1 MENANTENN
10 EKSHSDQYF
19 EQWTKEEVKQWATEV
34 VKIDQKHAEILFNQ
48 DVTGFTLKLMT
59 KTDLVEMGIPH
70 GPALHIMHFLEKHHV
85 LAKGSNQAAEQEGT
99 EQSLDGEGED
109 GEIAKKECKK
119 KYGSFNS
126 SILQDSK
133 AEPIEDK
140 NAMKSADKENV
151 SEKPLSSSQHPTG
164 KMCMPYPFDNY
175 TDGTR
180 YTQYNILNV
189 PETGPLNLIDPAHEF
204 KLLTNVEKALEE
216 DIMMKFSTEVF
227 RFAAACMNSRTN
239 GTIHFGV
246 RDKPHG
252 EIEGI
257 KVTEKEAYV
266 NHLNKLIGKYF
277 NEPYTSIAKACIREP
292 RFVEVLLPNGIPSHR
307 FVIEIDVVPKHCICD
322 TKYFCTNTYEYKSK
336 GWKKAVFIRDG
347 ASSKN
352 IQNTKEFKTFKG
364 TLTSLAESR
373 KRAEED
379 YNLKQKKPMNEGLK
393 LVSLLTGNRDS
404 LDSSYY
410 DYYILVT
417 NKCHPSQTSHLD
429 FLQEIKW
436 FAVLDF
442 DFESEENGVF
452 KTYKENRNAK
462 LHFPDHYENKV
473 GSVSEQAEK
482 LRLHQETNWIFCNGG
497 SDFKGNNELPLD
509 PTSWQRDRAAGVRKM
524 ISFLSHKDVKQNGK
538 FLTVFLLLSTV
549 EDSADPLTETFMT
562 FYQELKGL
570 EYMVCICIGA
580 GTYQRWKDLLHAR
593 GIREE
598 ELSDKCVSNLS
609 LQMVNGTIVK
619 LKSVTQSSERLLP
632 SVGHSTILLRKTE
645 DSMVALEIL
654 CENECKD
661 TGIEKDT
668 DKFKNFV
675 KEREED
681 FYRGGKVSWWNFY
694 FSSENYTSDFVRR
707 DSYEKLEHL
716 IVSSSNSANESPV
729 KIINLYHHPGCG
741 GTTLAMHVLWDLRKR
756 FRCAVLKNKQSDFG
770 KQLTTL
776 LTCGANNDT
785 GYLPVLLLVDDF
797 EDQENVYSLQKDIQ
811 VAITEKCIR
820 YVTPLVIIL
829 NCMRSQ
835 NPDECSTINLLNSIS
850 LKHMLSEKEQRAFDQ
865 KLKYIED
872 MHPNPDNFYSFM
884 IMKKNFDPQ
893 YIKNVVKNT
902 LCNLDTACKPAQLV
916 CYLILLNSYV
926 RTSTVSISICEEF
939 LGINSQE
946 IGYSKDKLIQKMGI
960 CSNIL
965 IYNQVHEY
973 TRYKGL
979 RIIHPLIASHCL
991 AELNLS
997 YDLPKSKITLQLLKE
1012 DLFYKTP
1019 FKQDKLI
1026 RDIQTL
1032 LITRQRKEH
1041 GDESDTLFSPL
1052 IEAIHR
1058 EEKCGSVG
1066 HVLEQASARFE
1077 QNGYICQ
1084 ALARYSY
1091 IKERNFDSAL
1101 HWAKAA
1107 KRKAQNNSYI
1117 SDTLGQVFKSKLR
1130 SCVDC
1135 KAKSTVLT
1143 AEEVKYLLE
1152 LAENASQAFRESQQQ
1167 AEDACLKTNAVN
1179 EQYLQ
1184 HQNLKRRFQTYNTA
1198 GYQGE
1203 IETGLYVIDVLWRV
1217 PFFSKKDLQGRKNM
1231 TKYLSGNSV
1240 LNVDNPNTESE
1251 IFKVLQQYSTFLCH
1265 LRSRLKRAFDFFE
1278 DYFVFFKTK
1287 TNEKEIV
1294 DGKLY
1299 EKVQEC
1305 FTKYTEI
1312 FCDFTFEQL
1321 KSEQVSRWSMSQY
1334 IEAYRD
1340 AMEAYKADSF
1350 SGILEYLHRN
1360 HRNADRKIEDIV
1372 EAYAFLCEENAQ
1384 ATLKDKQNFILA
1396 NVVLNCIKPK
1406 STKLHPFKVLQSLLL
1421 SILQEVEPI
1430 SQCVEPFFLASLL
1443 FWPENR
1449 KQLNENSWKME
1460 TFVRRL
1466 SESFKKLY
1474 GTLHHSRHPR
1484 ALFYLAKGSGLNR
1497 FVHKG
1502 KIDQLFSS
1510 LSEQELNFLW
1520 QSGNIWKEQ
1529 SVQNLLLPLDGRAE
1543 GKVIYIDYGS
1553 NEIFRIP
1560 VQPVP
1565 SCVLKNGPNIERVS
1579 FYLGFSIAGLLAY
1592 NTQSLSLKH

>member
-1 MENANTENN
+1 MENANTEKN
-10 EKSHSDQYF
+10 EKSHSYQHI
-19 EQWTKEEVKQWATEV
+19 EQWTKEKVKQWTTEV

-48 DVTGFTLKLMT
+48 DVTGFTLKVMT
-59 KTDLVEMGIPH
+59 KADFVEMGIPH
-70 GPALHIMHFLEKHHV
+70 GPALQIMYFLKNHDI
-85 LAKGSNQAAEQEGT
+85 LAQGSDQAIEQEGS
-99 EQSLDGEGED
+99 EQSLDGEEKD
-109 GEIAKKECKK
+109 GEIAEKECKK

-133 AEPIEDK
+133 MGPIEDK
-140 NAMKSADKENV
+140 KAMKSADKENV

-164 KMCMPYPFDNY
+164 KMCMPYPFDNFS
-175 TDGTR
+175 DGTR

-204 KLLTNVEKALEE
+204 KLLTNTEKALEE
-216 DIMMKFSTEVF
+216 DIMMKFSNEVF

-246 RDKPHG
+246 CDNPHG
-252 EIEGI
+252 EIQGI
-257 KVTEKEAYV
+257 KVTKKEAYID
-266 NHLNKLIGKYF
+266 HLNTFIGKYF
-277 NEPYTSIAKACIREP
+277 NKQHISIAKACIRQP
-292 RFVEVLLPNGIPSHR
+292 RFVEVLLQNGTPSHT
-307 FVIEIDVVPKHCICD
+307 FVIEIDVVPKHCICG

-336 GWKKAVFIRDG
+336 SWKEAVFIRDG

-352 IQNTKEFKTFKG
+352 IQNTKEFKTFKH

-373 KRAEED
+373 KRAEEE
-379 YNLKQKKPMNEGLK
+379 YNLKQKKSMNEGLK
-393 LVSLLTGNRDS
+393 LASLLTGNRDS

-417 NKCHPSQTSHLD
+417 NKCHPSQTLHLD

-442 DFESEENGVF
+442 DFESEMNGVF
-452 KTYKENRNAK
+452 KTYKKNRNAK
-462 LHFPDHYENKV
+462 LYFPDYYENKV
-473 GSVSEQAEK
+473 DSISEQAEK
-482 LRLHQETNWIFCNGG
+482 LKLHQETNWIFCNGG
-497 SDFKGNNELPLD
+497 SDFKGNNKLPLD
-509 PTSWQRDRAAGVRKM
+509 PTSWVRDRAAGVRKM

-538 FLTVFLLLSTV
+538 FLIVFLLLSTV
-549 EDSADPLTETFMT
+549 EDSVDPLTETFMT

-570 EYMVCICIGA
+570 EYMACICIGA

-593 GIREE
+593 GISEE
-598 ELSDKCVSNLS
+598 ALSNKCVSNLT
-609 LQMVNGTIVK
+609 LQMVNGTIIK
-619 LKSVTQSSERLLP
+619 LNSVTQSSERLLP
-632 SVGHSTILLRKTE
+632 SVGHSTILLKKKE
-645 DSMVALEIL
+645 DSMAALEIL

-661 TGIEKDT
+661 TGIEKDA
-668 DKFKNFV
+668 DKFQNFL

-694 FSSENYTSDFVRR
+694 FSSENYTSDFIRR

-716 IVSSSNSANESPV
+716 ILSSSNSANQSPV

-741 GTTLAMHVLWDLRKR
+741 GTTLAMHILWDLRKR
-756 FRCAVLKNKQSDFG
+756 FRCAVLKNKPSDFG
-770 KQLTTL
+770 TQLTTL
-776 LTCGANNDT
+776 LTCGTNDDT

-797 EDQENVYSLQKDIQ
+797 EEQENVYFLQKEIQ
-811 VAITEKCIR
+811 AAITEKCIR

-835 NPDECSTINLLNSIS
+835 NPDESSTINSLNSIS

-865 KLKYIED
+865 KLKYIEKV
-872 MHPNPDNFYSFM
+872 HPNPDNFYSFM
-884 IMKKNFDPQ
+884 IMKKNFDSQ
-893 YIKNVVKNT
+893 YIKKVVKHTLHNLNT
-902 LCNLDTACKPAQLV
+902 ASKPAQLV
-916 CYLILLNSYV
+916 CYLTLLNSYV
-926 RTSTVSISICEEF
+926 RTSTVSISLCEEF

-946 IGYSKDKLIQKMGI
+946 IGCSKDKLIEKMGI

-965 IYNQVHEY
+965 IYDQVHEY

-991 AELNLS
+991 TELKLT
-997 YDLPKSKITLQLLKE
+997 YDLPKSEITSHLLKE
-1012 DLFYKTP
+1012 DLFYKTSL
-1019 FKQDKLI
+1019 KQDKLI

-1058 EEKCGSVG
+1058 EEKHGNVEY
-1066 HVLEQASARFE
+1066 VLKQASARFE

-1084 ALARYSY
+1084 ALARYFY

-1101 HWAKAA
+1101 YWAKAA
-1107 KRKAQNNSYI
+1107 KQRAQHNSYI
-1117 SDTLGQVFKSKLR
+1117 SDTVGQVFKSKLKYH
-1130 SCVDC
+1130 VEC
-1135 KAKSTVLT
+1135 KAKSAVLT
-1143 AEEVKYLLE
+1143 AEELKYLLE
-1152 LAENASQAFRESQQQ
+1152 LAENASQAFRESQWQ
-1167 AEDACLKTNAVN
+1167 AENAGN

-1184 HQNLKRRFQTYNTA
+1184 HQKLKRKFQMYNTA

-1203 IETGLYVIDVLWRV
+1203 IETGLYVIDVLWHV
-1217 PFFSKKDLQGRKNM
+1217 PFFIKKDLQCRKNM

-1240 LNVDNPNTESE
+1240 LNVDNPNTETE
-1251 IFKVLQQYSTFLCH
+1251 MVKVLEHHSSFLCN

-1278 DYFVFFKTK
+1278 DYFVFFKTQ

-1294 DGKLY
+1294 DTKLY
-1299 EKVQEC
+1299 EKVQER

-1312 FCDFTFEQL
+1312 FCHFSFEQL
-1321 KSEQVSRWSMSQY
+1321 KSKQVSKWPMSQY

-1340 AMEAYKADSF
+1340 TLEASKAGSF

-1360 HRNADRKIEDIV
+1360 HRNADREIEDIV

-1384 ATLKDKQNFILA
+1384 ATLKDKQNLILA
-1396 NVVLNCIKPK
+1396 NVVLSCIKPK
-1406 STKLHPFKVLQSLLL
+1406 STKLYPSKVLRSLLL
-1421 SILQEVEPI
+1421 SILQEVEPT

-1443 FWPENR
+1443 LWPQDR
-1449 KQLNENSWKME
+1449 KQLNEDSRKME
-1460 TFVRRL
+1460 TFVKCL
-1466 SESFKKLY
+1466 SESFKELY
-1474 GTLHHSRHPR
+1474 GTLHRSRQPL

-1510 LSEQELNFLW
+1510 LSEQELNSLW
-1520 QSGNIWKEQ
+1520 QSGNIWKEKA
-1529 SVQNLLLPLDGRAE
+1529 VQDLLLPLDGRAE
-1543 GKVIYIDYGS
+1543 GKVIYVDYGS
-1553 NEIFRIP
+1553 NETFRIP

-1565 SCVLKNGPNIERVS
+1565 SCLLKNGPNIERVS

-1592 NTQSLSLKH
+1592 NTQSL

>member
-1 MENANTENN
+1 MENANTEKK
-10 EKSHSDQYF
+10 EKSHSYQHI

-48 DVTGFTLKLMT
+48 DVTGFTLKVIT
-59 KTDLVEMGIPH
+59 KADFVEMGIPH
-70 GPALHIMHFLEKHHV
+70 GPALRLMYFLKEHGI
-85 LAKGSNQAAEQEGT
+85 LARGSNQAVEQEST
-99 EQSLDGEGED
+99 EQSLVEEGED
-109 GEIAKKECKK
+109 GEMAKKECKK

-133 AEPIEDK
+133 TEPIEDK
-140 NAMKSADKENV
+140 KAMNLAGKENV
-151 SEKPLSSSQHPTG
+151 SGSQHPTG
-164 KMCMPYPFDNY
+164 KMCMPYPFDNFS
-175 TDGTR
+175 DGTR

-204 KLLTNVEKALEE
+204 KLLTNTENTLEE
-216 DIMMKFSTEVF
+216 DIMMKFSNEVF

-246 RDKPHG
+246 RDNPHG

-257 KVTEKEAYV
+257 KVTKKETYV
-266 NHLNKLIGKYF
+266 DHLNKFIRKYF
-277 NEPYTSIAKACIREP
+277 NEQYISIAKACIREP
-292 RFVEVLLPNGIPSHR
+292 RFVEVLLQNGTPSHM
-307 FVIEIDVVPKHCICD
+307 FVIEIDVVPKHGICGA
-322 TKYFCTNTYEYKSK
+322 KYFCTKTYEYKTKS
-336 GWKKAVFIRDG
+336 WKKAVFIRDG

-352 IQNTKEFKTFKG
+352 IQNTKEFETFKG
-364 TLTSLAESR
+364 TLTSLADSR
-373 KRAEED
+373 ERAEEE
-379 YNLKQKKPMNEGLK
+379 YNLKQKKSMNEGLK

-417 NKCHPSQTSHLD
+417 NKCHQSQTSHLD

-442 DFESEENGVF
+442 DFESEMNGVF
-452 KTYKENRNAK
+452 KTYKKNRNAK
-462 LHFPDHYENKV
+462 SHFPDYYENKV

-482 LRLHQETNWIFCNGG
+482 LKLHQETNWIFCNGG
-497 SDFKGNNELPLD
+497 SDFKGNSEPPLD
-509 PTSWQRDRAAGVRKM
+509 PTSWQQDRAAGVRKM
-524 ISFLSHKDVKQNGK
+524 ISFLSHKDVKQSGK
-538 FLTVFLLLSTV
+538 FLIVFLLLSTV

-593 GIREE
+593 GISEE
-598 ELSDKCVSNLS
+598 ALSNKCVSNLT
-609 LQMVNGTIVK
+609 LQMVNGTIMK
-619 LKSVTQSSERLLP
+619 LKTVTQSSERLLP
-632 SVGHSTILLRKTE
+632 SVGHSTVLLKKEE
-645 DSMVALEIL
+645 DSMTALEIL

-661 TGIEKDT
+661 TEIEKDA
-668 DKFKNFV
+668 DKFKNFL

-694 FSSENYTSDFVRR
+694 SSSENYTSDFIRR

-716 IVSSSNSANESPV
+716 IVSSSNSADQSPV

-741 GTTLAMHVLWDLRKR
+741 GTTLAMHILWNLRKQ
-756 FRCAVLKNKQSDFG
+756 FRCAVLKNKTSDFG
-770 KQLTTL
+770 TQLITL
-776 LTCGANNDT
+776 LTCGANNNT

-797 EDQENVYSLQKDIQ
+797 EEQENVYFLQKEIQ
-811 VAITEKCIR
+811 AAITEKCIW

-835 NPDECSTINLLNSIS
+835 NPDERSTVNFLNSIS

-865 KLKYIED
+865 KLKYIEKV
-872 MHPNPDNFYSFM
+872 HPNPDNFYSFM
-884 IMKKNFDPQ
+884 ILKKNFDKQ
-893 YIKNVVKNT
+893 YIENVVKNT
-902 LCNLDTACKPAQLV
+902 LHNLKTASKPAQLV
-916 CYLILLNSYV
+916 CYLTLLNAYV
-926 RTSTVSISICEEF
+926 RTSIVSISLCEEF

-946 IGYSKDKLIQKMGI
+946 IGCSKDKLIEKMGI

-965 IYNQVHEY
+965 IYDQVHECM
-973 TRYKGL
+973 RYKGL

-991 AELNLS
+991 TELKRT
-997 YDLPKSKITLQLLKE
+997 YDLPKSEITLQLLKE
-1012 DLFYKTP
+1012 DVFYKTWL
-1019 FKQDKLI
+1019 KKDKLI
-1026 RDIQTL
+1026 HDIQTL

-1058 EEKCGSVG
+1058 EEKCGKVEY
-1066 HVLEQASARFE
+1066 VLKEASTRFE

-1084 ALARYSY
+1084 ALARYFY
-1091 IKERNFDSAL
+1091 IKEKNFDSAL
-1101 HWAKAA
+1101 YWAKEA
-1107 KRKAQNNSYI
+1107 KQRAQHNSYI

-1130 SCVDC
+1130 HRVEC
-1135 KAKSTVLT
+1135 KAKNAVLT
-1143 AEEVKYLLE
+1143 AEELKYLLE
-1152 LAENASQAFRESQQQ
+1152 LAEQASQAFRESQWQ
-1167 AEDACLKTNAVN
+1167 AENADN
-1179 EQYLQ
+1179 GQYLQ
-1184 HQNLKRRFQTYNTA
+1184 QEKLKRKFKTYNTA

-1217 PFFSKKDLQGRKNM
+1217 PFFRKDDLQYRKNM

-1240 LNVDNPNTESE
+1240 LNVDKPNTESE
-1251 IFKVLQQYSTFLCH
+1251 MFKVLEHYSSFLCN

-1278 DYFVFFKTK
+1278 DYFVFFKTQ
-1287 TNEKEIV
+1287 TNEKEIAEA
-1294 DGKLY
+1294 KSY
-1299 EKVQEC
+1299 EKVQEH

-1312 FCDFTFEQL
+1312 FCDFSFEQL
-1321 KSEQVSRWSMSQY
+1321 KSKQVSKWSRSQY

-1340 AMEAYKADSF
+1340 TIEASKAGSF

-1360 HRNADRKIEDIV
+1360 HRNADREIEDIV
-1372 EAYAFLCEENAQ
+1372 EAYAVLLENAQ
-1384 ATLKDKQNFILA
+1384 ATLKEKQNLILA
-1396 NVVLNCIKPK
+1396 NVVLNCIKPI
-1406 STKLHPFKVLQSLLL
+1406 STKLYPSKVLRSQLL
-1421 SILQEVEPI
+1421 SILQEVEPT

-1443 FWPENR
+1443 LWPQNT
-1449 KQLNENSWKME
+1449 KQLNKDSEKME
-1460 TFVRRL
+1460 TFVRCL
-1466 SESFKKLY
+1466 SESFKELY
-1474 GTLHHSRHPR
+1474 GTLHCFRQPL

-1510 LSEQELNFLW
+1510 LSEQELNSLW
-1520 QSGNIWKEQ
+1520 QSGSIWKTQ
-1529 SVQNLLLPLDGRAE
+1529 AVQDLLLPLGGRAE
-1543 GKVIYIDYGS
+1543 GKVIYVDYGS
-1553 NEIFRIP
+1553 TETFRIP
-1560 VQPVP
+1560 VKPVP
-1565 SCVLKNGPNIERVS
+1565 SCLLKNGPNVERVS

-1592 NTQSLSLKH
+1592 NTQSLSLKK

>member
-1 MENANTENN
+1 MENANTEKK
-10 EKSHSDQYF
+10 EKSHSYQPI
-19 EQWTKEEVKQWATEV
+19 EEWTKDEVKQWATEV
-34 VKIDQKHAEILFNQ
+34 VKIDQKYAEILFNQ

-59 KTDLVEMGIPH
+59 KADFVEMGIPH
-70 GPALHIMHFLEKHHV
+70 GPALQIMYFLKEHDI
-85 LAKGSNQAAEQEGT
+85 LAKGSNQAVKQEGT

-109 GEIAKKECKK
+109 GEIAEKECKK
-119 KYGSFNS
+119 KFGSFNS

-133 AEPIEDK
+133 MEPIEDK
-140 NAMKSADKENV
+140 KAMKPADKENV
-151 SEKPLSSSQHPTG
+151 SEKPLSSSQCPTG
-164 KMCMPYPFDNY
+164 KMCMPYPFDNFS
-175 TDGTR
+175 DGTR

-204 KLLTNVEKALEE
+204 KLLTNTEKALEE
-216 DIMMKFSTEVF
+216 DIMMKFSNEVF

-246 RDKPHG
+246 RDNPHG

-257 KVTEKEAYV
+257 KVTKKEAYV
-266 NHLNKLIGKYF
+266 DHLNKFIGKYF

-292 RFVEVLLPNGIPSHR
+292 RFVEVLLQNGTPSHM

-322 TKYFCTNTYEYKSK
+322 RKYFCTNTYEYKSK
-336 GWKKAVFIRDG
+336 SWKKAVFIRDG

-352 IQNTKEFKTFKG
+352 IQNTKEFETFKS
-364 TLTSLAESR
+364 TLTSSADSR
-373 KRAEED
+373 KRAEEE
-379 YNLKQKKPMNEGLK
+379 YNLKQKKSMNEGLK

-436 FAVLDF
+436 LAVLDF
-442 DFESEENGVF
+442 DFESEMNGVF
-452 KTYKENRNAK
+452 KTYKKNRNAK
-462 LHFPDHYENKV
+462 LHFPDYYENKV
-473 GSVSEQAEK
+473 GSVAEQAEK
-482 LRLHQETNWIFCNGG
+482 LKLHQETNWIFCNGG

-509 PTSWQRDRAAGVRKM
+509 PTSWQQDRAAGVRKM
-524 ISFLSHKDVKQNGK
+524 ISFFSHKDVKQNGK
-538 FLTVFLLLSTV
+538 FLIVFLLLSTV

-593 GIREE
+593 GVSEE
-598 ELSDKCVSNLS
+598 ALSNKCVSNLT
-609 LQMVNGTIVK
+609 LQMVNGTIMK

-632 SVGHSTILLRKTE
+632 SVGHSTVLLKKKE
-645 DSMVALEIL
+645 DSMAALEIL

-661 TGIEKDT
+661 TGIEKDA
-668 DKFKNFV
+668 DKFKNFL
-675 KEREED
+675 KEREEV

-694 FSSENYTSDFVRR
+694 FSSENYTSDFIRR

-716 IVSSSNSANESPV
+716 IVSSSNSANQSPV

-741 GTTLAMHVLWDLRKR
+741 GTTLAMHILWDLRKQ
-756 FRCAVLKNKQSDFG
+756 FRCAVLKNKPSDFG
-770 KQLTTL
+770 TQLTTL
-776 LTCGANNDT
+776 LTCGASNDT

-797 EDQENVYSLQKDIQ
+797 EEQENVYFLQKEIQ
-811 VAITEKCIR
+811 AAITEKCIR

-835 NPDECSTINLLNSIS
+835 NPDESSTINFLNSIS

-865 KLKYIED
+865 KLKYIEKV
-872 MHPNPDNFYSFM
+872 HPNPDNFYSFM

-893 YIKNVVKNT
+893 YVEKVVKNT
-902 LCNLDTACKPAQLV
+902 LHNLNIASKPAQLV
-916 CYLILLNSYV
+916 CYLTLLNSYV
-926 RTSTVSISICEEF
+926 RTSTVSVSLCEEF

-946 IGYSKDKLIQKMGI
+946 IGCSKDKLIEKMGI
-960 CSNIL
+960 CSNFL
-965 IYNQVHEY
+965 IYDQVHEY

-991 AELNLS
+991 TELKLT
-997 YDLPKSKITLQLLKE
+997 YDLPRSEITLQLLKE
-1012 DLFYKTP
+1012 DLFYKTSL
-1019 FKQDKLI
+1019 KQDKLI

-1058 EEKCGSVG
+1058 EENCSNVEY
-1066 HVLEQASARFE
+1066 VLKQASARFE

-1084 ALARYSY
+1084 ALARYCY
-1091 IKERNFDSAL
+1091 IKVRNFDSAL
-1101 HWAKAA
+1101 YWAKAA
-1107 KRKAQNNSYI
+1107 KQRAQHNSYI

-1130 SCVDC
+1130 YCVEH
-1135 KAKSTVLT
+1135 KEKSAVLT
-1143 AEEVKYLLE
+1143 AEELKYLLE
-1152 LAENASQAFRESQQQ
+1152 LAENASKAFRESQWQ
-1167 AEDACLKTNAVN
+1167 AENADN

-1184 HQNLKRRFQTYNTA
+1184 HQKLKRKFQTYNTA

-1203 IETGLYVIDVLWRV
+1203 IETGLYVIDILWHV
-1217 PFFSKKDLQGRKNM
+1217 PFFSKKDLQCRKNM

-1240 LNVDNPNTESE
+1240 LNVDNPNRDSE
-1251 IFKVLQQYSTFLCH
+1251 MFKVLEHYSSFLCN

-1278 DYFVFFKTK
+1278 DYFVFFKTQ

-1294 DGKLY
+1294 EAKLY
-1299 EKVQEC
+1299 EKVQEH

-1312 FCDFTFEQL
+1312 FCDFSFEQL
-1321 KSEQVSRWSMSQY
+1321 KSKQVSKWPMSQH

-1340 AMEAYKADSF
+1340 TVEASKAGSF
-1350 SGILEYLHRN
+1350 SGILEYLHRK
-1360 HRNADRKIEDIV
+1360 HRNADREIEDIV
-1372 EAYAFLCEENAQ
+1372 EAYAFLCEENAK
-1384 ATLKDKQNFILA
+1384 ATLTDKQNFILA

-1406 STKLHPFKVLQSLLL
+1406 SAKLYPSKELRSLLL
-1421 SILQEVEPI
+1421 NILQEVEPT

-1443 FWPENR
+1443 FWPQNR
-1449 KQLNENSWKME
+1449 EQLNEDSKKME

-1466 SESFKKLY
+1466 SESFKELY
-1474 GTLHHSRHPR
+1474 GTLHRSRQPLS
-1484 ALFYLAKGSGLNR
+1484 LFYLAKGSGLNR

-1502 KIDQLFSS
+1502 RIDQLFSS
-1510 LSEQELNFLW
+1510 LSEQELNSLW
-1520 QSGNIWKEQ
+1520 QSGNIWKEKA
-1529 SVQNLLLPLDGRAE
+1529 VQDLLLPLDGRAE
-1543 GKVIYIDYGS
+1543 GKVIYVDYGR
-1553 NEIFRIP
+1553 NETFRIP

-1565 SCVLKNGPNIERVS
+1565 SCLLKNGPNIEGVS

-1592 NTQSLSLKH
+1592 NTQSLSSKQ

>member
-1 MENANTENN
+1 MENANTEKN
-10 EKSHSDQYF
+10 EKSHSYQHI
-19 EQWTKEEVKQWATEV
+19 EQWTKEEVKQWTTEF

-59 KTDLVEMGIPH
+59 KADFVEMGIPH
-70 GPALHIMHFLEKHHV
+70 GPALQIMYFLKNHDI
-85 LAKGSNQAAEQEGT
+85 LAQGSDQAVEQEGS
-99 EQSLDGEGED
+99 EQSLDGEGKD
-109 GEIAKKECKK
+109 GEIAEKECKK

-133 AEPIEDK
+133 MGPIEDK
-140 NAMKSADKENV
+140 KAMKSADKENV

-164 KMCMPYPFDNY
+164 KMCMPYPFDNFS
-175 TDGTR
+175 DGTR

-204 KLLTNVEKALEE
+204 KLLTNTEKALEE
-216 DIMMKFSTEVF
+216 DIMMKFSNEVF

-246 RDKPHG
+246 SDNPHG

-257 KVTEKEAYV
+257 KVTKKEAYID
-266 NHLNKLIGKYF
+266 HLNTFIGKYF
-277 NEPYTSIAKACIREP
+277 NKQDISIAKPCIRQP
-292 RFVEVLLPNGIPSHR
+292 RFVEVLLQNGTPSHM
-307 FVIEIDVVPKHCICD
+307 FVIEIDVVPKHCICG

-336 GWKKAVFIRDG
+336 SWKEAVFIRDG

-352 IQNTKEFKTFKG
+352 IQNTKEFKTFKH

-373 KRAEED
+373 KRAEEE
-379 YNLKQKKPMNEGLK
+379 YNLKQKKSMNEGLK
-393 LVSLLTGNRDS
+393 LASLLTGNRDS

-417 NKCHPSQTSHLD
+417 NKCHPSQTLHLD

-442 DFESEENGVF
+442 DFESEMNGVL
-452 KTYKENRNAK
+452 KTYKKNRNAK
-462 LHFPDHYENKV
+462 LYFPDYYENKV
-473 GSVSEQAEK
+473 DSISEQAEK
-482 LRLHQETNWIFCNGG
+482 LKLHQETNWIFCNGG
-497 SDFKGNNELPLD
+497 SDFKGNNKLPLD
-509 PTSWQRDRAAGVRKM
+509 PTSWVRDRAAGVRKM

-538 FLTVFLLLSTV
+538 FLIVFLLLSTV
-549 EDSADPLTETFMT
+549 EDSVDPLTETFMT

-570 EYMVCICIGA
+570 EYMACICIGA

-593 GIREE
+593 GISEE
-598 ELSDKCVSNLS
+598 ALSNKCVSNLT
-609 LQMVNGTIVK
+609 LQMVNGTIIK
-619 LKSVTQSSERLLP
+619 LNSVTQSSERLLP
-632 SVGHSTILLRKTE
+632 SVGHSTILLKKKE
-645 DSMVALEIL
+645 DCMAALEIL

-661 TGIEKDT
+661 TGIEKDA
-668 DKFKNFV
+668 DKFQNFL

-694 FSSENYTSDFVRR
+694 FSSENYTSDFIRR

-716 IVSSSNSANESPV
+716 ILSSSNSANQSPV

-741 GTTLAMHVLWDLRKR
+741 GTTLAMHILWDLRKR
-756 FRCAVLKNKQSDFG
+756 FRCAVLKNKPSDFG
-770 KQLTTL
+770 TQLTTL
-776 LTCGANNDT
+776 LTCGANDDT

-797 EDQENVYSLQKDIQ
+797 EEQENVYFLQKEIQ
-811 VAITEKCIR
+811 AAITEKCIR

-835 NPDECSTINLLNSIS
+835 NPDESSTINSLNSIS

-865 KLKYIED
+865 KLKYIEKV
-872 MHPNPDNFYSFM
+872 HPNPDNFYSFM
-884 IMKKNFDPQ
+884 IMKKNFDSQ
-893 YIKNVVKNT
+893 YIKKVVKHTLHNLNT
-902 LCNLDTACKPAQLV
+902 ASKPAQLV
-916 CYLILLNSYV
+916 CYLTLLNSYV
-926 RTSTVSISICEEF
+926 RTSTVSISLCEEF

-946 IGYSKDKLIQKMGI
+946 IGCSKDKLIEKMGI

-965 IYNQVHEY
+965 IYDQVHEY

-991 AELNLS
+991 TELKLT
-997 YDLPKSKITLQLLKE
+997 YDLPKSEITLHLLKE
-1012 DLFYKTP
+1012 DLFYKTSL
-1019 FKQDKLI
+1019 KQDKLI

-1058 EEKCGSVG
+1058 EEKRGNVEY
-1066 HVLEQASARFE
+1066 VLKQASARFE

-1084 ALARYSY
+1084 ALARYFY

-1101 HWAKAA
+1101 YWAKAA
-1107 KRKAQNNSYI
+1107 KQRAQHNSYI
-1117 SDTLGQVFKSKLR
+1117 SDTVGQVFKSKLKYH
-1130 SCVDC
+1130 VEC
-1135 KAKSTVLT
+1135 KAKSAVLT
-1143 AEEVKYLLE
+1143 AEELKYLLE
-1152 LAENASQAFRESQQQ
+1152 LAENASQAFRESQWQ
-1167 AEDACLKTNAVN
+1167 AENADN

-1184 HQNLKRRFQTYNTA
+1184 HQKLKRKLQMYNTA

-1203 IETGLYVIDVLWRV
+1203 IETGLYVIDVLWHV
-1217 PFFSKKDLQGRKNM
+1217 PFFSKKDLQCRKNM

-1240 LNVDNPNTESE
+1240 FNVDNPNTETE
-1251 IFKVLQQYSTFLCH
+1251 MVKVLEYHSSFLCN

-1278 DYFVFFKTK
+1278 DYFVFFKTQ

-1294 DGKLY
+1294 DTKLY
-1299 EKVQEC
+1299 EKVQER

-1312 FCDFTFEQL
+1312 FCHFSFEQL
-1321 KSEQVSRWSMSQY
+1321 KSKQVSKWPMSQC

-1340 AMEAYKADSF
+1340 TLEASKAGSF

-1360 HRNADRKIEDIV
+1360 ADREIEDIV

-1384 ATLKDKQNFILA
+1384 ATLKDKQNLILA
-1396 NVVLNCIKPK
+1396 NVVLSCIKPK
-1406 STKLHPFKVLQSLLL
+1406 STKLYPSKVLRSLLL
-1421 SILQEVEPI
+1421 SILQEVEPA

-1443 FWPENR
+1443 LWPQDR
-1449 KQLNENSWKME
+1449 KQLNEDSRKME
-1460 TFVRRL
+1460 TFVKCL
-1466 SESFKKLY
+1466 SESFKELY
-1474 GTLHHSRHPR
+1474 GTLHRSRQPL

-1510 LSEQELNFLW
+1510 LSEQELNSLW
-1520 QSGNIWKEQ
+1520 QSGNIWKEKA
-1529 SVQNLLLPLDGRAE
+1529 VQDLLLPLDGRAE
-1543 GKVIYIDYGS
+1543 GKVIYVDYGS
-1553 NEIFRIP
+1553 NETFRIP

-1565 SCVLKNGPNIERVS
+1565 SCLLKNGPNIERVS

-1592 NTQSLSLKH
+1592 NTQSLSLKQ